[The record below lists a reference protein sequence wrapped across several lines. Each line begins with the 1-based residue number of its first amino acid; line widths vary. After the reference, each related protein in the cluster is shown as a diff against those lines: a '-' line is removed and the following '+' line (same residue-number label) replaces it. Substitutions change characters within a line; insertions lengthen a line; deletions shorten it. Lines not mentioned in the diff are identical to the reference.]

1 MTNKQTNHTHTHT
14 THTKRHC
21 KDNSLV
27 CSPAKVAEGV
37 SSECVVES
45 ESEKQLH
52 QCHEAADVKSNAYFG
67 KSEKKGK

>member
-52 QCHEAADVKSNAYFG
+52 
-67 KSEKKGK
+67 